1 MKKSRLFLYIIII
14 GIVVAI
20 MWYDK
25 NNKSIVYIEQTHE
38 EGEEPLQIDV
48 EDIHRGELLLV
59 NEEHGI
65 EKSAKTDIVNLFENK
80 HLIGDYGLIDNK
92 IKLSKEITTYFNEMI
107 EAAKKDGVNNF
118 LISSGYREFQEQTK
132 LYQEMGKDY
141 ALPAGF
147 SEHQLGL
154 ALDVGSSAGSMAEAE
169 EGVWI
174 AENAWQFGFILRYP
188 EEKKAI
194 TGIEYEPW
202 HIRYVSKP
210 HSAIMYDKDF
220 VLEEYLDFLREK
232 KQISTTVDGKNYHIR
247 YYPVSKSMTVNIPKN
262 HNYTIS
268 GDNVGGVI
276 VTVYD

>member
-1 MKKSRLFLYIIII
+1 MKKSRLFLYIVII
-14 GIVVAI
+14 GVIVGI
-20 MWYDK
+20 MWFDK
-25 NNKSIVYIEQTHE
+25 NNKPIDFIEPIPKE
-38 EGEEPLQIDV
+38 VEEPLKIDI
-48 EDIHRGELLLV
+48 EDIYKGELLLV

-65 EKSAKTDIVNLFENK
+65 KKSAKSDIVNLFENK
-80 HLIGDYGLIDNK
+80 HLIGDYGLVDHK

-107 EAAKKDGVNNF
+107 EAAKKDGVDNF

-132 LYQEMGKDY
+132 LYQEMGKNY
-141 ALPAGF
+141 ALPAGY

-154 ALDVGSSAGSMAEAE
+154 ALDVGSSAGTMAEAE
-169 EGVWI
+169 EGVWV
-174 AENAWQFGFILRYP
+174 AENAWRFGFVLRYP

-220 VLEEYLDFLREK
+220 VLEEYLDFLRDK
-232 KQISTTVDGKNYHIR
+232 KRISTTVDGKNYHVR
-247 YYPVSKSMTVNIPKN
+247 YYPVSKSMTVNIPKDSK
-262 HNYTIS
+262 YTIS

-276 VTVYD
+276 VTVYH